1 MQEIF
6 LHYLW
11 QFQKFNAANLVTEQG
26 NTLQVIKVGVHN
38 TENSGP
44 DFFNAQLL
52 ITNQKWA
59 GNVEIHLKSSDW
71 YAHNHENDENYDSVI
86 LHVVWEDDVVVF
98 DAYNNP
104 IETFVLKNYVAPE
117 LLKNYITL
125 LRNKNWINC
134 ENEITLVP
142 NFIMSNWKE
151 KLLFQRMQRKSLEL
165 DQFLLKNKNNW
176 EELLFFMIV
185 KNFGLKKNQDQ
196 FLQLARCITFKVF
209 QKEANSVLSL
219 ESLLFGQ
226 ANLLRV
232 DIKED
237 YFLKLKESYQYIK
250 QKHQLE
256 STLLKLEFFRLR
268 PVSFPTLRLSQ
279 LAQLYHSNQNL
290 FSKII
295 EAKNSAEIYDLFSV
309 ETSTYWQTHYTFGK
323 ESNNKKKRLSRSFID
338 LLIINVII
346 PIQFTYARNLGIDNF
361 EAILNLY
368 TEIKPENNNIVR
380 TFKKLKILVDSAYD
394 SQSLIE
400 LKNEYCSKNKCLQCE
415 IGNHLLYQHK

>member
-11 QFQKFNAANLVTEQG
+11 QFQKLNTANLQTEQG
-26 NTLQVIKVGVHN
+26 NSLQVLRVGTHN

-52 ITNQKWA
+52 IANQKWA

-71 YAHNHENDENYDSVI
+71 YAHNHEHDENYDSVI
-86 LHVVWEDDVVVF
+86 LHVVWEDDVAVF
-98 DAYNNP
+98 DNYNNLL
-104 IETFVLKNYVAPE
+104 ETLVLRDYVAPE
-117 LLKNYITL
+117 LLKNYTTL
-125 LRNKNWINC
+125 LKQKNWINC
-134 ENEITLVP
+134 ENEITQVSS
-142 NFIMSNWKE
+142 FVISNWKE
-151 KLLFQRMQRKSLEL
+151 KLLIQRLHRKSIEL
-165 DQFLLKNKNNW
+165 DQFLLKNKNDW
-176 EELLFFMIV
+176 EELLFFMLV

-209 QKEANSVLSL
+209 KKEMHNVLSL

-226 ANLLRV
+226 ANLLEV
-232 DIKED
+232 DVED
-237 YFLKLKESYQYIK
+237 DYLLKLKENYMYVK
-250 QKHQLE
+250 QKHQLAN
-256 STLLKLEFFRLR
+256 TLLSLDFFRLR
-268 PVSFPTLRLSQ
+268 PISFPTLRLSQ

-295 EAKNSAEIYDLFSV
+295 KAKSSAEVYDLFSV
-309 ETSTYWQTHYTFGK
+309 ETTSYWQTHYTFGK
-323 ESNNKKKRLSRSFID
+323 TSNKKVKKLSRSFID

-346 PIQFTYARNLGIDNF
+346 PIQYTYKKKSGIDGF
-361 EAILNLY
+361 EAILKMY
-368 TEIKPENNNIVR
+368 TEIKSENNSIIRGFENLRISA
-380 TFKKLKILVDSAYD
+380 DSAYD

-400 LKNEYCSKNKCLQCE
+400 LKNEFCLNNKCLQCE